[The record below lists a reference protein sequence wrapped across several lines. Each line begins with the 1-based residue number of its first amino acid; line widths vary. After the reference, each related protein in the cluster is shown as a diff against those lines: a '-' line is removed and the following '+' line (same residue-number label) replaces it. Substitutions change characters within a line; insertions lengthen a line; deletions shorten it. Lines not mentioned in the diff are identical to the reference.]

1 MARIVGG
8 KKLNN
13 HLRSRSKR
21 MDVTDI
27 LLRGAER
34 IRAEYIDMVNEPS
47 PGSPQ
52 VRYSKGREPRTV
64 IAAAPG
70 NPPNTDTGS
79 LVGSVTTRVVRT
91 NQVELSVE
99 AAYAGW
105 LEFGTD
111 KMAPR
116 PALVPAS
123 EYIKPFVLA
132 NLRKAYRNG

>member
-1 MARIVGG
+1 MAKIIGG

-34 IRAEYIDMVNEPS
+34 IRTEYIDMVNEGGGSGKDHVPS
-47 PGSPQ
+47 RPG
-52 VRYSKGREPRTV
+52 E
-64 IAAAPG
+64 
-70 NPPNTDTGS
+70 PPNTDTGR